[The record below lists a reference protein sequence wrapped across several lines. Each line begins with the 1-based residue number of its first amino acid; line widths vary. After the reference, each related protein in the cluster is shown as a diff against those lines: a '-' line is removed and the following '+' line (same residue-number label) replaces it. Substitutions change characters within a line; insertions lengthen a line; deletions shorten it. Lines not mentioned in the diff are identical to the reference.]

1 MLDTLALRE
10 QVIFLQQCG
19 PGYKPQVS
27 QGGKKNHKKLK
38 YQMESIHIL
47 KTRKITKE
55 YQPKKLSPKSL
66 F

>member
-47 KTRKITKE
+47 KTRKIRKE
-55 YQPKKLSPKSL
+55 
-66 F
+66 